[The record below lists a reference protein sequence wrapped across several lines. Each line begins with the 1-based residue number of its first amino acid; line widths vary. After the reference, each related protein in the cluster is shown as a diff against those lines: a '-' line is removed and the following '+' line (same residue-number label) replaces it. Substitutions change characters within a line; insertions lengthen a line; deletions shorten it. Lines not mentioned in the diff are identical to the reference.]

1 MRRKLSGYRL
11 LANVLF
17 VLAVLSLSG
26 FGVTQVARRQ
36 WRVQRTFSVRGE
48 FATIAGVTA
57 GTRVRL
63 QGIDA
68 GLVERVVPPEMP
80 GKPVVL
86 VFRVDEKLRRLVRSD
101 AVARIVSEGVVG
113 AKVVE
118 IVPGL
123 PDAAP
128 LSEPNLIRTER
139 PTDLGDLMKQATA
152 SLARLD
158 AVSEAAE
165 KGLGEINTIA
175 ATVRKGEG
183 SLGKLVQE
191 DEAYRNLMSLTER
204 GERTLHD
211 LDENLAAMKRTW
223 PISRYFNDR
232 SFFDRDRV
240 LYHPGAV
247 RDGRIFSEADLFEP
261 GRSVL
266 TARGRAKLDEVA
278 IWFKRVIRPTTE
290 VVIAAFTDAT
300 NEPDLAQILT
310 QEQAD
315 AVRKYLVA
323 KHGIESS
330 GWFSSRKVAAVGF
343 GSEPPHG
350 TEAGNAGV
358 PVRRV
363 EVILF
368 TPQA

>member
-1 MRRKLSGYRL
+1 MRRRLSGYRL

-17 VLAVLSLSG
+17 VLAVVSLAG
-26 FGVTQVARRQ
+26 FGATQVARRQ
-36 WRVQRTFSVRGE
+36 WRVQRTFAVRGE
-48 FATIAGVTA
+48 FATIAGVTP
-57 GTRVRL
+57 GTRVRI

-68 GLVERVVPPEMP
+68 GLVERVEPPEMP

-86 VFRVDEKLRRLVRSD
+86 VFRVDEKLRRLVRCD

-113 AKVVE
+113 AKIVE

-123 PDAAP
+123 PDAAL
-128 LSEPNLIRTER
+128 LSEPNSIRTEQ
-139 PTDLGDLMKQATA
+139 PTDLADLMKQATA

-158 AVSEAAE
+158 AVSAAAE
-165 KGLGEINTIA
+165 QGLGEINTIA

-183 SLGKLVQE
+183 TLGKLVQE
-191 DEAYRNLMSLTER
+191 EEAYRNLMSLTDR

-232 SFFDRDRV
+232 SFYDRDRV
-240 LYHPGAV
+240 LYHPGAL
-247 RDGRIFSEADLFEP
+247 RDGRTFSEIDLFEP
-261 GRSVL
+261 GRAIL

-278 IWFKRVIRPTTE
+278 IWFKRTIRPTTE
-290 VVIAAFTDAT
+290 VVIAAFTDTT

-315 AVRKYLVA
+315 AVRRYLVT

-343 GSEPPHG
+343 GSEHPHG
-350 TEAGNAGV
+350 TEPRNPGS
-358 PVRRV
+358 PLRRV